1 MDKNYERNPEKAK
14 YIKEQLYDKYQED
27 VFQKYEISEA
37 SLSRMQVCNLAEFLM
52 AQQDKYERNRAI
64 YERDENL
71 TRIYVVADPQK
82 DRAILINTNEKGKV
96 PEGEFGTYYFQNDFQ
111 KEHFEISGKVKDE
124 IVKHLGIGALPI
136 EKQDEMI
143 NEILYQK
150 LKLNEL
156 SAMDQLATMDLEK
169 VIDNRIPKKEIED
182 VKDKYIDGENE
193 RNGKTSE
200 ERDNIEKEVNG
211 KKDVTLEQESKKEI
225 PEDVK
230 KFCQKLGVKTI
241 KGFFYVKANQLLDQ
255 IDDTLVEEN
264 GNDVLVVQIAGD
276 GVEGPDKYYGTQD
289 ENLVLAGNVNKEIQ
303 DVTGNRVKNGQVLEP
318 FKPAEKQYL
327 EYADSNGLVIREEL
341 EDNLENSIQDISNYA
356 RETEEELEKY
366 SQNVAKIKA
375 MGLDTE
381 QERAL
386 LKDARKTCNE
396 NTTKIANKY
405 NMSKS
410 DDQNIDAEVT
420 EQNQEKIEEAEENEY
435 DDEQAEH
442 MARVN
447 RNKK

>member
-169 VIDNRIPKKEIED
+169 VIDNRIPKKEIEA

-193 RNGKTSE
+193 RNGKTKE
-200 ERDNIEKEVNG
+200 EREAIENKINGEEEKEE
-211 KKDVTLEQESKKEI
+211 VTVGQEPESKV
-225 PEDVK
+225 PDDVEK
-230 KFCQKLGVKTI
+230 ACRKLGITEVKSY
-241 KGFFYVKANQLLDQ
+241 FYVNANELSEKVDG
-255 IDDTLVEEN
+255 TRVSKN
-264 GNDVLVVQIAGD
+264 GNRVLMLEVAD
-276 GVEGPDKYYGTQD
+276 SSNLEGPNKYYGMQD
-289 ENLVLAGNVNKEIQ
+289 EKMVLYGTENQEVRDLTGNVTQMGKVVKPLKLQSPEYIEYQ
-303 DVTGNRVKNGQVLEP
+303 DSE
-318 FKPAEKQYL
+318 
-327 EYADSNGLVIREEL
+327 GLVIREQIDDKSDLSVQEI
-341 EDNLENSIQDISNYA
+341 ERYKKDMEK
-356 RETEEELEKY
+356 TLEKY
-366 SQNVAKIKA
+366 SQNIY
-375 MGLDTE
+375 M
-381 QERAL
+381 
-386 LKDARKTCNE
+386 
-396 NTTKIANKY
+396 IKY
-405 NMSKS
+405 NSNLSPAQKIEQIQKI
-410 DDQNIDAEVT
+410 DDWCDKETTQIALQNNISLNDDKNIDKETDEHTEDMQEDIEAWEVPGSRKRG
-420 EQNQEKIEEAEENEY
+420 E
-435 DDEQAEH
+435 
-442 MARVN
+442 
-447 RNKK
+447 